1 MENKTKVKVKMMKN
15 STVVYVASCVSDGG
29 ILRYRL
35 SSDGTFTFVDKL
47 DLPTPNYMVREGDVM
62 YVTLQTPFP
71 KSKEGGVIRLR
82 IAEDGSLSTDGEVI
96 PSGGTS
102 TCHLAFE
109 GTDIYLANYS
119 SGSVTKV
126 GNAPL
131 CHNGRGVHPT
141 RQEGPHCHC
150 TFFSPDRRYVL
161 VCDLGLDTVF
171 VYDRDL
177 KEVSRA
183 KVPDGEGCRHL
194 AFSKDGRF
202 VYVLNELGCSVS
214 VFTYDDGKLLYRSTL
229 PTRTYRAHE
238 GPDKGSAIKLSR
250 NGKYLFITNRGE
262 NEVVTLRVKGE
273 KLRVVSRCDTEGDE
287 PRDFSLLGGERFG
300 LVTNQFSDSIL
311 LYRVSRLPFGKLK
324 KILKLDVPAPLC
336 VIEL

>member
-1 MENKTKVKVKMMKN
+1 MKSEKN
-15 STVVYVASCVSDGG
+15 SYVYVASCVPDGG

-35 SSDGTFTFVDKL
+35 DASGGFTFIDKL
-47 DLPTPNYMVREGDVM
+47 ALPTPNYMVHRGDIM

-71 KSKEGGVIRLR
+71 DSDEGGVIGLR
-82 IAEDGSLSTDGEVI
+82 IGGDGALAVDGKVI

-109 GTDIYLANYS
+109 GEDIYLANYG

-126 GNAPL
+126 GNAPV
-131 CHNGRGVHPT
+131 CHSGRGVDPS

-150 TFFSPDRRYVL
+150 AFFSPDERYLL

-171 VYDRDL
+171 TYDRDL
-177 KEVSRA
+177 NEVSRA

-194 AFSKDGRF
+194 AFSKDGGY

-214 VFTYDDGKLLYRSTL
+214 VFAYNDGRLLYRSTL
-229 PTRTYRAHE
+229 PTRTYRTHE

-262 NEVVTLRVKGE
+262 NEVVTIRVKGE
-273 KLRVVSRCDTEGDE
+273 KLRVVSRCDTEGNE
-287 PRDFSLLGGERFG
+287 PRDFSLLGEERFG

-311 LYRVSRLPFGKLK
+311 LYRVSRWPFGRLR
-324 KILKLDVPAPLC
+324 KILRLEIPAPLC
-336 VIEL
+336 VIGI